1 MWQEHRQTCVLD
13 ARQQRAYHTKEGIE
27 GRPHLSN
34 HLSPSSRTTNV
45 TGEFLGSLE
54 VTYLSGYSTPDIPLP
69 PRSYAYYD

>member
-45 TGEFLGSLE
+45 TGEFLGRCFSRAE
-54 VTYLSGYSTPDIPLP
+54 EEIRWDAQV
-69 PRSYAYYD
+69 YAQLLNLWE